1 MEYTLRKIYQING
14 IIFFLQGYKQTLLYP
29 IHLLSKYC
37 DNKLKNIQEKV
48 AKIYEDGQLKT
59 FETEE

>member
-14 IIFFLQGYKQTLLYP
+14 ITFFLQGYKQTLLYP

-37 DNKLKNIQEKV
+37 DNLI
-48 AKIYEDGQLKT
+48 
-59 FETEE
+59 